1 MPSASIDE
9 VWIACTWV
17 TFKPMAFCE
26 PPIFMPEQF
35 SNPANPGVH
44 ARTTAPELLHAFE
57 GQVIDALV
65 AAVGTGGTVSG
76 VGEVLKARN
85 PSARVIAVEPAAST
99 APATVGNDEKN
110 MAMLAHLLTIF
121 TTFVGPLIIW
131 LVKKDLAE
139 PAIYAGVLALLLSER
154 AARRFLRKRREY
166 AT

>member
-1 MPSASIDE
+1 
-9 VWIACTWV
+9 
-17 TFKPMAFCE
+17 
-26 PPIFMPEQF
+26 
-35 SNPANPGVH
+35 
-44 ARTTAPELLHAFE
+44 
-57 GQVIDALV
+57 
-65 AAVGTGGTVSG
+65 
-76 VGEVLKARN
+76 
-85 PSARVIAVEPAAST
+85 
-99 APATVGNDEKN
+99 